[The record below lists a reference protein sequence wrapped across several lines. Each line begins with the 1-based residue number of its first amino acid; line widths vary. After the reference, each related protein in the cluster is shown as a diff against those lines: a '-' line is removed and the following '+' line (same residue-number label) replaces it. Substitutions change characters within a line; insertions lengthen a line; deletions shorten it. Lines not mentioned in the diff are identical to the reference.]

1 MDKAEAILAV
11 ELNAICENGGIK
23 YYAYGNERI
32 KELEKPAREFIILHD
47 LPRADPRKTAGKN
60 TVKRRCANMALVKIG
75 TMALRSPEGEFLPEE
90 PIYREIEEPKK
101 SGEYIPLG
109 ELAEIFADKFKAHK
123 AAQRKVH
130 KEGEI

>member
-47 LPRADPRKTAGKN
+47 LKANSITRA
-60 TVKRRCANMALVKIG
+60 
-75 TMALRSPEGEFLPEE
+75 
-90 PIYREIEEPKK
+90 EIEKPP
-101 SGEYIPLG
+101 S
-109 ELAEIFADKFKAHK
+109 
-123 AAQRKVH
+123 
-130 KEGEI
+130 

>member
-47 LPRADPRKTAGKN
+47 LKANSITHAEIEKTA
-60 TVKRRCANMALVKIG
+60 VV
-75 TMALRSPEGEFLPEE
+75 
-90 PIYREIEEPKK
+90 
-101 SGEYIPLG
+101 
-109 ELAEIFADKFKAHK
+109 DWKAP
-123 AAQRKVH
+123 AAYVEARLERIRAKQAQKQ
-130 KEGEI
+130 

>member
-47 LPRADPRKTAGKN
+47 LKANSITRAEITKTA
-60 TVKRRCANMALVKIG
+60 VV
-75 TMALRSPEGEFLPEE
+75 
-90 PIYREIEEPKK
+90 
-101 SGEYIPLG
+101 
-109 ELAEIFADKFKAHK
+109 DWKAP
-123 AAQRKVH
+123 AAYVEARLERIRAKQQAKTQ
-130 KEGEI
+130 